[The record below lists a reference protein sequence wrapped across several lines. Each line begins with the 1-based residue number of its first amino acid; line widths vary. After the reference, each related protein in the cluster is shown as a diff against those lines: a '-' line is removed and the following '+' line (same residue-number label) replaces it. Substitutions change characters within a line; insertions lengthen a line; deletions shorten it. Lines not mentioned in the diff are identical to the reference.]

1 MYERRNKF
9 FLYLRIMQSFEL
21 LSQKFGLHFEQRH
34 FPAEPASLYEPNEYF
49 LRMGGKRIR
58 PVLCLMG
65 NELFDDIRED
75 AWQVATAIEL
85 FHNFT
90 LIHDDIMDKAPLRR
104 GMETVHKKFDGN
116 TALLAGDVMLVVAYE
131 YINKIDQSFL
141 RPVIHLFNKTAKEV
155 CEGQQVDMDFE
166 KKESVHL
173 DEYLGM
179 IELKTS
185 VLLAASLK
193 MGSILGGAGERN
205 QHLLYEFG
213 KKLGIAFQVQDDYL
227 DAFGDPEK
235 FGKQVG
241 GDILSNKKTFL
252 LIRALETAP
261 EPTKKKLQKL
271 MTGNPGDKVEEVLQ
285 VFRDCKVDEWALQVK
300 NKYLDEA
307 LTHLENIAVLSKRK
321 LPLMELAHFLVKRD
335 H

>member
-1 MYERRNKF
+1 
-9 FLYLRIMQSFEL
+9 MQSFEL
-21 LSQKFGLHFEQRH
+21 LSQKFAFHFDKAH
-34 FPAEPASLYEPNEYF
+34 FPEAPSTLYQPNEYF
-49 LRMGGKRIR
+49 LKLGGKRVR

-75 AWQVATAIEL
+75 AWELAAAVEL

-104 GMETVHKKFDGN
+104 GMQTVHTKYGEN
-116 TALLAGDVMLVVAYE
+116 TALLAGDVMLVKAYE
-131 YINKIDQSFL
+131 YLSRIDGDFL
-141 RPVIHLFNKTAKEV
+141 KPIMFLFNQTAREV
-155 CEGQQVDMDFE
+155 CEGQQWDMDYE
-166 KKESVHL
+166 KQETVHL
-173 DEYLGM
+173 DEYLRM

-193 MGSILGGAGERN
+193 MGAILGGSGERN
-205 QHLLYEFG
+205 QNLLYEFG
-213 KKLGIAFQVQDDYL
+213 RKLGIAFQVQDDYL

-241 GDILSNKKTFL
+241 GDILANKKTFL
-252 LIRALETAP
+252 LIHALETANAGQL
-261 EPTKKKLQKL
+261 EELKHLIA
-271 MTGNPGDKVEEVLQ
+271 GNPADKVEQVLRI
-285 VFRDCKVDEWALQVK
+285 FRDCKVDEWAIELK

-307 LTHLENIAVLSKRK
+307 FQHLDDIAVLSKRK
-321 LPLMELAHFLVKRD
+321 QPLTDLARFLVQRE

>member
-1 MYERRNKF
+1 
-9 FLYLRIMQSFEL
+9 MQSFEL
-21 LSQKFGLHFEQRH
+21 LSQKFALHFDQRH
-34 FPAEPASLYEPNEYF
+34 FPVEPASLYEPNEYF
-49 LRMGGKRIR
+49 LKLGGKRVR

-65 NELFDDIRED
+65 SELFDEIKED
-75 AWQVATAIEL
+75 AWYAASAIEM

-104 GMETVHKKFDGN
+104 GMPTVHSKYGES
-116 TALLAGDVMLVVAYE
+116 TALLAGDAMLVTAYE
-131 YINKIDQSFL
+131 HLNKISPEYLQTIL
-141 RPVIHLFNKTAKEV
+141 RLFNTTGKQV
-155 CEGQQVDMDFE
+155 CEGQQYDMDFE
-166 KKESVHL
+166 KAASVQF
-173 DEYLGM
+173 DEYLRM

-185 VLLAASLK
+185 VALAASLK
-193 MGSILGGAGERN
+193 IGAILGGAGERN
-205 QHLLYEFG
+205 QNLLYEFG

-252 LIRALETAP
+252 LIHALEVASP
-261 EPTKKKLQKL
+261 AQLKELQNHLKNNAS
-271 MTGNPGDKVEEVLQ
+271 GKIEKVLQ
-285 VFRDCKVDEWALQVK
+285 IFNDCKAGEWALQLK

-307 LTHLENIAVLSKRK
+307 LDHLEDIAVLSKRK
-321 LPLMELAHFLVKRD
+321 EPLKELAHFLVKRD